1 MATVVPIDNSDL
13 KRSLIGRKENVQEK
27 KHNYSILICDFILLF
42 MLLSMIGLGST
53 YIYYTNNIVPTNS
66 NPSADAIYYNY
77 FDIIYNYN
85 GYYSNY
91 TVDNTTGNYK
101 ANFYFT
107 ITDTT
112 NRATNNLMCEE
123 KTTPNINIADEY
135 FPVRYLP
142 YQMVNIYFKNGD
154 NQCTL
159 YKPKMSN
166 IATYYQVIA
175 ILSIVFGGV
184 FTILGIGHIADQI
197 IKIMKK

>member
-1 MATVVPIDNSDL
+1 MATVVPIDNTDL
-13 KRSLIGRKENVQEK
+13 ERSLIMRIGNIHK
-27 KHNYSILICDFILLF
+27 KKYNYCLLSCFILLF

-91 TVDNTTGNYK
+91 TVDNTSGNYK
-101 ANFYFT
+101 GNFYFT

-112 NRATNNLMCEE
+112 NRVTNNLICEE
-123 KTTPNINIADEY
+123 KTTPNINIANEY

-154 NQCTL
+154 SQCTL

-166 IATYYQVIA
+166 MTTFYQVIA
-175 ILSIVFGGV
+175 MISIVIGGIG
-184 FTILGIGHIADQI
+184 TILGIGHIVDQI
-197 IKIMKK
+197 INIIKK